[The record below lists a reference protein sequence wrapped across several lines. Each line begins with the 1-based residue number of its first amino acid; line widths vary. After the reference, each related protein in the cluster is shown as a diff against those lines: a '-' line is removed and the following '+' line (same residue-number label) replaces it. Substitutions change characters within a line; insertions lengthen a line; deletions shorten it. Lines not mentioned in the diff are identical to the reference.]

1 MYGTVT
7 QAINQEASTRV
18 HQAISRDERDSGAGV
33 GAAVIKCVSVRGI
46 ALN

>member
-7 QAINQEASTRV
+7 QAINQEASTHV

-33 GAAVIKCVSVRGI
+33 GAAVKCVSVRGI